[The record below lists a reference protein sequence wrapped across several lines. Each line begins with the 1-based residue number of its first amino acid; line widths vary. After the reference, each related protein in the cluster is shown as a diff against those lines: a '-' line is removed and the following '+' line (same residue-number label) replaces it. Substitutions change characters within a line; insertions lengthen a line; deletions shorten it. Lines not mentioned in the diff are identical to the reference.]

1 MEGCD
6 LNLQKIHDIYQPKI
20 FRYLSNLIDDYEA
33 EDLTQEVFERSMGS
47 GLDTL
52 ISDVILSSPD
62 PIDYPSTI
70 TKNEHF

>member
-33 EDLTQEVFERSMGS
+33 EDLTQEVFERFMGS
-47 GLDTL
+47 GFGAPVKTG
-52 ISDVILSSPD
+52 
-62 PIDYPSTI
+62 
-70 TKNEHF
+70 ER